1 MNKSFD
7 RLALLYKISYT
18 AIFKKKKKKMLALFQ
33 MNHIYKCLQIM
44 KIQLNHKLLV
54 LFQVIKFLNSFLFT
68 SMTYETLRLLFVSS
82 GSFHCLLMWL
92 TQLI

>member
-1 MNKSFD
+1 MNKSFE

-18 AIFKKKKKKMLALFQ
+18 AILKKKKNASFISNESHLQ
-33 MNHIYKCLQIM
+33 SLQIM

-68 SMTYETLRLLFVSS
+68 SMTYETLRLLFVPS

>member
-18 AIFKKKKKKMLALFQ
+18 AIFKKKKKMLALFQ

-68 SMTYETLRLLFVSS
+68 SMTYEMLRLLFVPS

>member
-18 AIFKKKKKKMLALFQ
+18 AIFKKKKMLALFQ

-68 SMTYETLRLLFVSS
+68 SMTYETLRLLFVPS